1 MEKLVLF
8 VKSYDGHLDH
18 TVQLIDSIREYNV
31 DNIKTY
37 LSIPKDQSQLFE
49 NCIDT
54 DVCEILYDEDVV

>member
-8 VKSYDGHLDH
+8 VKSYNGHLDH

-37 LSIPKDQSQLFE
+37 LSIPTAQSQLFE
-49 NCIDT
+49 DRIDT
-54 DVCEILYDEDVV
+54 DVC